1 MDLIKTLE
9 DDAEVQYESED
20 DSNGEGDEIVAAKKV
35 TKIRNKLKPQQAE
48 VPNSTGE
55 FFEEFSFVN
64 DAKDYMKD
72 TW

>member
-20 DSNGEGDEIVAAKKV
+20 DSCGEGDEIVAAKKV
-35 TKIRNKLKPQQAE
+35 TKIKKNSKPQQVE
-48 VPNSTGE
+48 GPNSAGE

-64 DAKDYMKD
+64 DAKEYMKD